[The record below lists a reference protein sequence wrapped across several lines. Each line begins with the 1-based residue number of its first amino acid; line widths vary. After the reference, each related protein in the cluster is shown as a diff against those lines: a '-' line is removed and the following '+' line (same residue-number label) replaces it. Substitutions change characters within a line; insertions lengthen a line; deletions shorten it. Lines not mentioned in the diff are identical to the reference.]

1 MAWRPTQYLLEGE
14 LDNTIPGKVTGWMRF
29 AGMKD
34 KVTFDLHGDF
44 HRDIRGAK
52 ILLTHRYA
60 GVARAA
66 AYYMEGFCQ
75 HQTGK
80 AGDITAGLPP
90 KDYVD
95 YPYIE
100 WYGDGNGRV
109 VVEPD
114 ASQVK
119 VIGSPIPALESF
131 PISRKAQRRNMGEFL
146 CGIAQDVGIPVE
158 SAICVGETVPVT
170 KGRPKAVSLQGM
182 ELMPKE
188 IREKLPAL
196 YSQEKLGGKAV
207 VHVKYFTPDGG
218 WTWYGTEFDGEDT
231 FFGLVDG
238 NFKELGYFSLSE
250 LREARGPMGL
260 PIERDLHWKPTKLRD
275 IAPEMFEENKSG
287 GEQ

>member
-1 MAWRPTQYLLEGE
+1 MAWRPSKYLLEGE
-14 LDNTIPGKVTGWMRF
+14 LDNTTPGKVTGWMRF
-29 AGMKD
+29 AGLKD
-34 KVTFDLHGDF
+34 KVTFNLEGDF

-52 ILLTHRYA
+52 IHFTGSGREGDRKA
-60 GVARAA
+60 VAE
-66 AYYMEGFCQ
+66 MDGFVL

-80 AGDITAGLPP
+80 VGDMTAGLPP

-109 VVEPD
+109 VVELAP
-114 ASQVK
+114 SQVK

-131 PISRKAQRRNMGEFL
+131 PISREAQMRNMGDFL
-146 CGIAQDVGIPVE
+146 SRVAQGVGIPRQN
-158 SAICVGETVPVT
+158 AICVGEPAPATERSST
-170 KGRPKAVSLQGM
+170 ALQIKGM
-182 ELMPKE
+182 ELLPKGV
-188 IREKLPAL
+188 REVLPAL

-218 WTWYGTEFDGEDT
+218 WTWYGTEFDGQDT

-250 LREARGPMGL
+250 LREACGPMGL
-260 PIERDLHWKPTKLRD
+260 PIERDLHWRPQTLQE
-275 IAPEMFEENKSG
+275 IAPEMFEKTKDG

>member
-1 MAWRPTQYLLEGE
+1 MAWRPTEYLIEGE
-14 LDNTIPGKVTGWMRF
+14 LDNTVAGKVTGWMRF

-34 KVTFDLHGDF
+34 KVTFDLQGDF

-52 ILLTHRYA
+52 IRLTHEYPGRE
-60 GVARAA
+60 RKAA
-66 AYYMEGFCQ
+66 SEMEGFCQ
-75 HQTGK
+75 HQAGK

-109 VVEPD
+109 VIELD

-131 PISRKAQRRNMGEFL
+131 PISREAQMGNMGEFL
-146 CGIAQDVGIPVE
+146 SAVAQDVGIPSG
-158 SAICVGETVPVT
+158 SAICVGEPAT
-170 KGRPKAVSLQGM
+170 RPARHANSTAAGGM
-182 ELMPKE
+182 ELVPQGV
-188 IREKLPAL
+188 REKLPPL
-196 YSQEKLGGKAV
+196 YAQEELGGRAV
-207 VHVKYFTPDGG
+207 AHVKYFTPDGS
-218 WTWYGTEFDGEDT
+218 WTWYATEFDGKDT

-238 NFKELGYFSLSE
+238 HVKELGYFSLSE
-250 LREARGPMGL
+250 LREACGPMGL
-260 PIERDLHWKPTKLRD
+260 HIERDLHWKPTTLQE
-275 IAPEMFEENKSG
+275 IAPEVFAETKDG

>member
-1 MAWRPTQYLLEGE
+1 MAWRPTEYLLEGE
-14 LDNTIPGKVTGWMRF
+14 LDNTTPGKVTGWMRF

-34 KVTFDLHGDF
+34 KVTFDLQGDF

-60 GVARAA
+60 GVARTA

-80 AGDITAGLPP
+80 VGDITAGLPP

-109 VVEPD
+109 VIELD

-131 PISRKAQRRNMGEFL
+131 PISREAQRRNMGEFL
-146 CGIAQDVGIPVE
+146 SGIAQGVGIPVE

-170 KGRPKAVSLQGM
+170 KGRPQAVSLQGM
-182 ELMPKE
+182 ELLPKE
-188 IREKLPAL
+188 VREKLPAL

-231 FFGLVDG
+231 LFGLVDG

-260 PIERDLHWKPTKLRD
+260 PIERDIHWRPQTLQE
-275 IAPEMFEENKSG
+275 IAPEMFEENTIG